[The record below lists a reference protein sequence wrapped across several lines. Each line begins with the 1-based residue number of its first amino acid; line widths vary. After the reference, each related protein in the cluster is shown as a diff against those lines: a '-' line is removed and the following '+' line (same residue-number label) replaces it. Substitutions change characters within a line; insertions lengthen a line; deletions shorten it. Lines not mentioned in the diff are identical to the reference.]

1 MRKSFVAL
9 LLLLG
14 MTALTANAFA
24 QYLDGPGEKIPN
36 RLGTMQSRAAKL
48 GVSAVAN
55 DTVFVGYS
63 TALTPAQLST
73 NYWSV
78 GAVGGAVGTV
88 NGPVQPGTPAGKP
101 RPSQPVGGGQTGY
114 NGVWTWEYP
123 IHGDSLQGWWPVRQY
138 QQRLGGDPTIY
149 TFDYNRPW
157 WAVSFGNIANYVIN
171 QRRDG
176 SGTSPGD
183 RTFGVVG
190 VWHSDPGN
198 VVTDSIG
205 AHGGDKANVHAPAWT
220 VIDGAMSAWM
230 GQRAHGDL
238 TVQDNV
244 TGNYFNADITDFLGT
259 DQSNTVYANESSK
272 HFPGYGATQD
282 QMLYRDIA
290 VDNNAS
296 NGVTVTFRYKSRM
309 STDKQLGTLSRTGWF
324 EGDPLQA
331 TAGATNQAP
340 GNFIS
345 AEAGTP
351 AASQAPCDSFQVYVG
366 EPIGDGSSADAG
378 ASWTDS
384 NGNVHT
390 SVYDYARRW
399 FNEVL
404 KKVDPDGSAPAEE
417 AAQEA
422 VAESAQEAPKAK
434 AKSKARK

>member
-259 DQSNTVYANESSK
+259 DQSNTCL
-272 HFPGYGATQD
+272 
-282 QMLYRDIA
+282 LYTSPSPRD
-290 VDNNAS
+290 
-296 NGVTVTFRYKSRM
+296 
-309 STDKQLGTLSRTGWF
+309 
-324 EGDPLQA
+324 
-331 TAGATNQAP
+331 
-340 GNFIS
+340 
-345 AEAGTP
+345 
-351 AASQAPCDSFQVYVG
+351 
-366 EPIGDGSSADAG
+366 
-378 ASWTDS
+378 
-384 NGNVHT
+384 
-390 SVYDYARRW
+390 
-399 FNEVL
+399 
-404 KKVDPDGSAPAEE
+404 
-417 AAQEA
+417 
-422 VAESAQEAPKAK
+422 
-434 AKSKARK
+434 